1 MARYLPSTLTGRL
14 VAILVGLAV
23 VTTALVAV
31 VTTLGM
37 HSYLTGQLDQQVA
50 GTLHFAVGGIEH
62 QRGGAVGGPPADGDG
77 DGPEV
82 GFRGGQPIG
91 TVTAYHGPGGH
102 SGLVLTEYGNRRI
115 SSTALHILDQVPTD
129 GRVHGVRLPGLGEY
143 RVEAQQVLDGAVVA
157 GLPTRDVGNTIAN
170 LVGWELLLGLA
181 AVAVAVG
188 AGLYLVRRQLR
199 PLRQVAATA
208 HEVSTLPLASGEIE
222 MSVRVPE
229 ELTDART
236 EVGQVGAAMNAMLGH
251 VERSLDARHRS
262 EQQVRQFVA
271 DASHELRTPLA
282 TIHGYAELSRR
293 TPADVE
299 QLTKAMGKVEAEATR
314 MSSLVEDLLLLARLD
329 AGRPLDRDEVDLT
342 RLVLEAVADARVV
355 GPDHRWR
362 LSLPEEPILVSG
374 DEQRLHQAVTNLL
387 NNARRHTPPGTTVT
401 VSARDGAGTTLTV
414 HDDGP
419 GLSPDLAARA
429 FERFTRGDSSRTRA
443 SGGAGLGLSLVEAI
457 SQAHGGSVDV
467 HSAPGDTEFRIHLP
481 HSQIPDRS
489 DTQPAQS

>member
-1 MARYLPSTLTGRL
+1 
-14 VAILVGLAV
+14 
-23 VTTALVAV
+23 
-31 VTTLGM
+31 
-37 HSYLTGQLDQQVA
+37 
-50 GTLHFAVGGIEH
+50 
-62 QRGGAVGGPPADGDG
+62 
-77 DGPEV
+77 
-82 GFRGGQPIG
+82 
-91 TVTAYHGPGGH
+91 
-102 SGLVLTEYGNRRI
+102 
-115 SSTALHILDQVPTD
+115 
-129 GRVHGVRLPGLGEY
+129 
-143 RVEAQQVLDGAVVA
+143 
-157 GLPTRDVGNTIAN
+157 
-170 LVGWELLLGLA
+170 
-181 AVAVAVG
+181 
-188 AGLYLVRRQLR
+188 
-199 PLRQVAATA
+199 
-208 HEVSTLPLASGEIE
+208 VSTLPLASGEIE

-401 VSARDGAGTTLTV
+401 VSARDGAGTTVTV